1 LRKLQITI
9 IFTPVFVLYTTY
21 RWKPLLDQFTN
32 IFRKIDTAKNDHE
45 TGTREMRIVAIIFMR
60 KYLEKSPF

>member
-9 IFTPVFVLYTTY
+9 IFTPLFVLFTTY

-32 IFRKIDTAKNDHE
+32 TVRKIDTAKNDHKVRN
-45 TGTREMRIVAIIFMR
+45 REMRTVGIIFMR
-60 KYLEKSPF
+60 KYLEKRPF